1 MYVYQR
7 MGKDHFQFKNQ
18 EVYTK
23 AQKQTFSFDK
33 WLSQLVLFSSLF
45 VFISF
50 LALKIPRYFKTY
62 KKSLPFFNTDSS
74 SQKKA
79 VEEITHSV
87 PLFVNLKGD
96 KGPQLVRVN
105 VYLSVDESSK
115 RELASQGNTLE
126 KHILFLLS
134 GQSAKALSSKKDH
147 FEKQIHFHLNA
158 FLSKKIVNA
167 VHIQTQTMN

>member
-1 MYVYQR
+1 
-7 MGKDHFQFKNQ
+7 MGKNYFQFKNQ
-18 EVYTK
+18 ETYYK
-23 AQKQTFSFDK
+23 AQRKTLSFDK
-33 WLSQLVLFSSLF
+33 GISRLLFFSSLF
-45 VFISF
+45 VFIGF
-50 LALKIPRYFKTY
+50 LALKTPRYLKAY
-62 KKSLPFFNTDSS
+62 KKSLTFLNTAPS
-74 SQKKA
+74 SQKKDL
-79 VEEITHSV
+79 EEITHSV

-115 RELASQGNTLE
+115 RELLSQENKLE

-134 GQSAKALSSKKDH
+134 GQSTKALSSKKDH